1 MPLRIVL
8 DTRRVSDFG
17 IGTYIRNLV
26 RALARVDRNNRYTLI
41 TSTPEVPEFADL
53 PSNFETALYAGQ
65 SRTGP
70 AQLGYSVFLQRLKA
84 DVFHQPL
91 NAVPLWMPKPYLVTI
106 HDMSTLL
113 FATQPGYR
121 SNVRRYYLRRGLLR
135 ADRVMAVSSA
145 TRRDV
150 ESVLGIPGSRI
161 RVVYNA
167 PDPVF
172 CAPNGSPMASV
183 GGQEFAYPPE
193 IQRVLDRYRIHYPF
207 LLYVGRTNAQKNIPR
222 LVEAF
227 AVLRGEIQENPAY
240 QDLRLI
246 IIGDEI
252 ARHPAL
258 RHAVIQ
264 SRVEAAVR
272 FLGFVPI
279 ETLRAFYQLASA
291 FVFPSLYEGFGLPP
305 LEAMACGTPVVS
317 SNVSSLPEV
326 VGDAAVAVN
335 PENVFDIARGIR
347 EVLLDAD
354 LRRRLIARGFEQV
367 RKFSWERTATE
378 VLQAYEEIA
387 SYKKRP
393 R

>member
-1 MPLRIVL
+1 MP
-8 DTRRVSDFG
+8 
-17 IGTYIRNLV
+17 
-26 RALARVDRNNRYTLI
+26 
-41 TSTPEVPEFADL
+41 
-53 PSNFETALYAGQ
+53 
-65 SRTGP
+65 
-70 AQLGYSVFLQRLKA
+70 
-84 DVFHQPL
+84 QPY
-91 NAVPLWMPKPYLVTI
+91 VVTI
-106 HDMSTLL
+106 HDMSSLL
-113 FATQPGYR
+113 FANQSGYR
-121 SNVRRYYLRRGLLR
+121 SDLRRFFLRRGLLR
-135 ADRVMAVSSA
+135 AERVMAVSSA

-150 ESVLGIPGSRI
+150 ESVLGVSGSRI

-172 CAPNGSPMASV
+172 CAANGSPLASV

-193 IQRVLDRYRIHYPF
+193 IQRILDRYRIHYPF
-207 LLYVGRTNAQKNIPR
+207 VLYAGRTNPQKTIPR

-227 AVLRGEIQENPAY
+227 AVLRGEVQEHPAY
-240 QDLRLI
+240 KDLRLI

-279 ETLRAFYQLASA
+279 ETLRTFYQLASA

-305 LEAMACGTPVVS
+305 LEAMACGTPVVC

-326 VGDAAVAVN
+326 VGDAAVTVN
-335 PENVFDIARGIR
+335 PENVFDIARGMK
-347 EVLLDAD
+347 EVLLDAE
-354 LRRRLIARGFEQV
+354 LRHTLVARGFEHV
-367 RKFSWERTATE
+367 RKYSWERTAGE
-378 VLQAYEEIA
+378 VLNAYEEIA
-387 SYKKRP
+387 SNKKRP

>member
-8 DTRRVSDFG
+8 DARRVSDFG
-17 IGTYIRNLV
+17 IGTYIRNLI
-26 RALARVDRNNRYTLI
+26 RGLARLDQTNRYNLI
-41 TSTPEVPEFADL
+41 VAQPSVAELAGL
-53 PSNFETALYAGQ
+53 PPNFETTVYNGR

-70 AQLGYSVFLQRLKA
+70 AQLGYGVFLHTIDA
-84 DVFHQPL
+84 DLFHIPL

-113 FATQPGYR
+113 FANQSGYR
-121 SNVRRYYLRRGLLR
+121 SNLRRFYLRRGLQR
-135 ADRVMAVSSA
+135 ADRVMTVSSA

-167 PDPVF
+167 PDPIF
-172 CAPNGSPMASV
+172 CAAQAAAALAGNGHESPHS
-183 GGQEFAYPPE
+183 PE
-193 IQRVLDRYRIHYPF
+193 TQRILDRYRIHYPF
-207 LLYVGRTNAQKNIPR
+207 LLYVGRTNPQKNIPR

-227 AVLRGEIQENPAY
+227 AVLRGEIQDHPEY
-240 QDLRLI
+240 RDLRLI

-252 ARHPAL
+252 SRYPAL

-279 ETLRAFYQLASA
+279 ETLRAFYQLATI

-305 LEAMACGTPVVS
+305 LEAMACGAPVVC
-317 SNVSSLPEV
+317 SNVSALPEV
-326 VGDAAVAVN
+326 VGEAAVTVN
-335 PENVFDIARGIR
+335 PENVFDIARGLR
-347 EVLLDAD
+347 EVLLSPD
-354 LRRRLIARGFEQV
+354 LRRQMVERGFQQV
-367 RKFSWERTATE
+367 RKFSWERTAHE
-378 VLQAYEEIA
+378 VHQAYLEIA
-387 SYKKRP
+387 SNKKRP

>member
-8 DTRRVSDFG
+8 DTRRVADFG

-26 RALARVDRNNRYTLI
+26 HALARLDSNNRYTLI
-41 TSTPEVPEFADL
+41 TSTRDVAEFRDL
-53 PSNFETALYAGQ
+53 PANFESIVYPGR

-70 AQLGYSVFLQRLKA
+70 AQVRYGIFLRGLKA
-84 DVFHQPL
+84 DVYHLPL

-113 FATQPGYR
+113 FSNQSGYR
-121 SNVRRYYLRRGLLR
+121 GDLRRYYLRRGLLR

-145 TRRDV
+145 TRRDA
-150 ESVLGIPGSRI
+150 EMVLGVPANRI

-172 CAPNGSPMASV
+172 CAAKGTALPSA
-183 GGQEFAYPPE
+183 GGPDTVYPPE
-193 IQRVLDRYRIHYPF
+193 IQRVLERYRIHYPF
-207 LLYVGRTNAQKNIPR
+207 LLYVGRTNPQKNIPR

-227 AVLRGEIQENPAY
+227 AVLRGEIQDHPVY
-240 QDLRLI
+240 RDLRLI

-252 ARHPAL
+252 ARHPSL

-279 ETLRAFYQLASA
+279 ETLRAFYQLAAA

-305 LEAMACGTPVVS
+305 LEAMACGAPVVC

-326 VGDAAVAVN
+326 VADAALVVN

-347 EVLLDAD
+347 EVLLDAE
-354 LRRRLIARGFEQV
+354 LRRRMVERGFQQV
-367 RKFSWERTATE
+367 GKFSWERTATE

-387 SYKKRP
+387 SNRKRP